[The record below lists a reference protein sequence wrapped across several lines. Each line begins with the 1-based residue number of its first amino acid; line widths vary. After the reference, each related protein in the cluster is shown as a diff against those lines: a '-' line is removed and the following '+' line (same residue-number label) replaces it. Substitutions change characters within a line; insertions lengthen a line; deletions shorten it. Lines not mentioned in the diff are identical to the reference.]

1 MCYVC
6 LKDDLF
12 NNAEA
17 FGQRYGKAIPGSN
30 GRLRAKA
37 IYLKEAIKVLES
49 EIDPRCDDG
58 EKSLQQ
64 LKDEQ
69 YRLSREL

>member
-17 FGQRYGKAIPGSN
+17 FGQRNAKAFAHN
-30 GRLRAKA
+30 GRVKAKM
-37 IYLKEAIKVLES
+37 IYIKEAIKILES
-49 EIDPRCDDG
+49 EKDSRCDDG